1 MRIPSR
7 SEIATI
13 SSTVIYHAVVSISGR
28 YTQHFVT
35 ACDGDIFVAVTRV
48 QTGTG
53 HGVQC

>member
-28 YTQHFVT
+28 YTQHSVT